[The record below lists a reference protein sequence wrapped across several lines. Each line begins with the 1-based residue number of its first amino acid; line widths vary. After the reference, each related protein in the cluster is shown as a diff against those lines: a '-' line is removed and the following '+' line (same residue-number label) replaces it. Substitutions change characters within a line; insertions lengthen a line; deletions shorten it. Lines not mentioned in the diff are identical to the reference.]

1 MNHDRDIK
9 RDVLSYMKTGYLK
22 FMEKSTELLQQ
33 AITEVSSMS
42 NAAHDDE
49 LNDWMNRN
57 EFAQSSHDAFGLFRA
72 VERHTDTLFKNWT
85 AFYADMQKVDTDA
98 ERRRLFA
105 KLDQGFRD
113 ALYKLHQGLTAPE
126 LRIATTGT
134 TSSGKSSIINLLAG
148 AVIMPVEER
157 QMTAGIVT
165 LRHSLDGSK
174 HLKIHK
180 TPGAKWDC
188 GEWQRLAD
196 ADIKQRLTETMHK
209 YNDTCS
215 GVVEI
220 TPPKIELDY
229 PLACFNSGGFLHVS
243 GLPEK
248 TRFSLIDLPGLR
260 NTTDVINRQ
269 AVVYS
274 REALCLVV
282 YNMAET
288 DEVKRQALVQEVL
301 NQIKTMGGSPAR
313 MLFVL
318 NRIDVF
324 RKDANW
330 ERVEHEEIEQRK
342 KEITKTLRE
351 QLKEHRKAI
360 DQLVFARLSS
370 APALCSRRIIDSR
383 VRIDAGGK
391 LDSHYSFLIPSEL
404 LEDLPRRI
412 EKWED
417 AEFQR
422 VSEAVWKTSYGAEF
436 SGILRSHIE
445 EHFEILVLPQIIA
458 RFEAEV
464 NEAIGQALR
473 SCDAELNGSKERYT
487 AAKSKLNET
496 DQMLKAFLADARNQ
510 LTGSLKKS
518 SDNSGDIADALE
530 LAVEDWMRQA
540 MFKSALP
547 PAALVPL
554 YQWKEEL
561 SRTALDIAKAAAQS
575 LREGGVDFS
584 GTAAST
590 MPARLRNQLVQAI
603 RQFQDAGYSV
613 SCATAKNED
622 KTRRAMFEGGK
633 SEIAALKN
641 GAVLFSEQ
649 LRQIIEEVLATRIE
663 VETARIQ
670 DALQSSLIPCYV
682 GYLNTG
688 LKQKAPNWG
697 LNVPRLVLQELSPP
711 RIGTLKLEQNPVTV
725 KKSEA
730 GNPWTLWIVDKE
742 VHIAEIPNAGDLER
756 KWSDDI
762 KAQMNDLLRPFS
774 ADLRNYLQAVQNKAE
789 QSQKIV
795 FDDINTQLDK
805 VRRTHTQ
812 DYEDVKKQWEP
823 LQRKAKTLDAALSAV
838 KKVVG
843 MT

>member
-1 MNHDRDIK
+1 MGINAQ
-9 RDVLSYMKTGYLK
+9 S
-22 FMEKSTELLQQ
+22 LQQ
-33 AITEVSSMS
+33 KKEVDNMTNSPFS
-42 NAAHDDE
+42 
-49 LNDWMNRN
+49 
-57 EFAQSSHDAFGLFRA
+57 LFRA
-72 VERHTDTLFKNWT
+72 VEQHTDTLFKNWT

-113 ALYKLHQGLTAPE
+113 ALYKLHQRLTTPE

-157 QMTAGIVT
+157 EMSAGVVT
-165 LRHSLDGSK
+165 LRHSSNGSRR
-174 HLKIHK
+174 LKIHK

-196 ADIKQRLTETMHK
+196 ADIKKRLTETMHK
-209 YNDTCS
+209 YNNTRNDA
-215 GVVEI
+215 VKI

-229 PLACFNSGGFLHVS
+229 PLACFKSDGFLHVS

-260 NTTDVINRQ
+260 NVTDELNRQ
-269 AVVYS
+269 IIVHS

-324 RKDANW
+324 RKDSNW
-330 ERVEHEEIEQRK
+330 EKVEREEIERRK
-342 KEITKTLRE
+342 NEITKTLRE
-351 QLKEHRKAI
+351 HLPEHRKAI
-360 DQLVFARLSS
+360 DQLLFARLSS

-383 VRIDAGGK
+383 VRINAGAQ

-404 LEDLPRRI
+404 RDDLPRRI
-412 EKWED
+412 EKWGD

-445 EHFEILVLPQIIA
+445 EHFEILVLPQIVA

-473 SCDAELNGSKERYT
+473 SCNFVLNGSKESYEV
-487 AAKSKLNET
+487 AKDKLNKT
-496 DQMLKAFLADARNQ
+496 DQILKAFLADARTQ
-510 LTGSLKKS
+510 LMGSLKKS
-518 SDNSGDIADALE
+518 SDNSSGIADALE
-530 LAVEDWMRQA
+530 LAVEDWMKKA
-540 MFKSALP
+540 MFKSVLP
-547 PAALVPL
+547 ADALVPL
-554 YQWKEEL
+554 YKWKDEL

-575 LREGGVDFS
+575 LRAGGIDFS
-584 GTAAST
+584 RTAAAT
-590 MPARLRNQLVQAI
+590 MPAGLQNDLMQAI
-603 RQFQDAGYSV
+603 RQFQGAGYST
-613 SCATAKNED
+613 SCATAETQKD
-622 KTRRAMFEGGK
+622 KTHRAMFEGGK
-633 SEIAALKN
+633 LEIATLKN
-641 GAVLFSEQ
+641 GAVRFSEQ
-649 LRQIIEEVLATRIE
+649 LRQIIEEVLTTRIE

-697 LNVPRLVLQELSPP
+697 LNVPRLILKELSPP

-725 KKSEA
+725 MNDECR
-730 GNPWTLWIVDKE
+730 NPWTLWIAKKE
-742 VHIAEIPNAGDLER
+742 VDVAVIPNATDLER

-762 KAQMNDLLRPFS
+762 KVQMNGLLRPFS

-795 FDDINTQLDK
+795 FDEINTQLDK
-805 VRRTHTQ
+805 EHRTHTQ
-812 DYEDVKKQWEP
+812 DYEDVRKQWEP
-823 LQRKAKTLDAALSAV
+823 LQRKAETLVAALSAV
-838 KKVVG
+838 KEVVG
-843 MT
+843 MK